1 MSEKTGTKNTWLLL
15 FKPSGKVAQLL
26 IILLVAGLVYASNSG
41 HLDALRS
48 FLDNER
54 YALVLGDYEITA
66 YMVLKGAFIAALLF
80 WVTAV
85 IAGFGETRISRM
97 RTVKRSTQILLTKF
111 FQILVYAIAFVVGLD
126 MMGIELTALA
136 VFGGALGIGLGFGLQ
151 KITSNFISGI
161 ILLFEKSIN
170 QDDLVELQDG
180 FSGFVRRISSRF
192 TLVETFDGKEIMI
205 PNEDFITSQVI
216 NWTYSNKQ
224 GRVDIEVGVAYDSDL
239 EKAQALIL
247 EAASEHER
255 CITEPEPVCFLNE
268 FGDSSINFLLYFW
281 VADVTEGRLRP
292 RSEVMMSIWRKFRD
306 NGIEIPFPQR
316 DLHIRSADGL
326 PSSPAPQN
334 DDTPKKAKAKA

>member
-1 MSEKTGTKNTWLLL
+1 MSEETGAKSTWLLL

-26 IILLVAGLVYASNSG
+26 IILLVVGLIYASNSG

-161 ILLFEKSIN
+161 ILLFEKVSTRTIWWN
-170 QDDLVELQDG
+170 CRMV
-180 FSGFVRRISSRF
+180 FPASC
-192 TLVETFDGKEIMI
+192 
-205 PNEDFITSQVI
+205 
-216 NWTYSNKQ
+216 
-224 GRVDIEVGVAYDSDL
+224 
-239 EKAQALIL
+239 
-247 EAASEHER
+247 AASAR
-255 CITEPEPVCFLNE
+255 
-268 FGDSSINFLLYFW
+268 
-281 VADVTEGRLRP
+281 ALR
-292 RSEVMMSIWRKFRD
+292 W
-306 NGIEIPFPQR
+306 
-316 DLHIRSADGL
+316 
-326 PSSPAPQN
+326 
-334 DDTPKKAKAKA
+334 